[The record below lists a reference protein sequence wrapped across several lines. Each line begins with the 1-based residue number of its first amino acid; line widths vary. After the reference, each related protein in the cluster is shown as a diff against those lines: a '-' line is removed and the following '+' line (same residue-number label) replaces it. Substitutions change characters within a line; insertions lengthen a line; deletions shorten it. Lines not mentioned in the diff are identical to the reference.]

1 MFLALAYF
9 GCDQSQVQ
17 RYLAGRSIAQSRL
30 GLLFNAVA
38 KIPMQAFILF
48 IGAMVFVL
56 FLFVKPPAIFQPV
69 EADRAAQSPAWTQV
83 EKQYDEAFAAR
94 RAAAMRLAQS
104 IRTGADRSEELATFH
119 QAEARFAAARK
130 NALGVVDRVEHT
142 KGFNDTNY
150 IFLDLCDEISSGWR
164 RGPADR
170 RNFHRRR
177 CLPVPARSIL
187 SRRSAS
193 SISTNGSQFATQ
205 ATGITSGYR
214 GCSRCSGR
222 RMPLYSP
229 IRHAALAR

>member
-69 EADRAAQSPAWTQV
+69 EADRAAQSPVWTQV

-94 RAAAMRLAQS
+94 RDAAVRLAQS
-104 IRTGADRSEELATFH
+104 IRTGADRSEDLGYVPSG
-119 QAEARFAAARK
+119 RSRVRGGKK

-142 KGFNDTNY
+142 RD
-150 IFLDLCDEISSGWR
+150 
-164 RGPADR
+164 
-170 RNFHRRR
+170 
-177 CLPVPARSIL
+177 
-187 SRRSAS
+187 
-193 SISTNGSQFATQ
+193 STTP
-205 ATGITSGYR
+205 TTSF
-214 GCSRCSGR
+214 
-222 RMPLYSP
+222 
-229 IRHAALAR
+229 